1 MQQNFLTISSFF
13 HSLLRMTVNILM
25 KLRKNE
31 PFFFSN
37 EKYNCVSAWLHT
49 KYILWWN
56 LQRKKCWVFM
66 GCGRNV
72 DIIEFKFAACAF
84 VSVCAQSAKFHLIKS
99 RNLHTHTHTLASFI
113 LSLFSIWVDCGMSGK
128 NAEKK
133 AYCNL

>member
-1 MQQNFLTISSFF
+1 MKNI
-13 HSLLRMTVNILM
+13 TV
-25 KLRKNE
+25 
-31 PFFFSN
+31 
-37 EKYNCVSAWLHT
+37 CLHDCIPNT
-49 KYILWWN
+49 SYDEIYKE
-56 LQRKKCWVFM
+56 KKCWVFM
-66 GCGRNV
+66 WCGRNV